1 MTDRVLPRL
10 MFFCLFLTASAMTS
24 SMTAASPS
32 DANNAAALLYSP
44 MILEYKNDIELMNQ
58 ERLRKLARDAF
69 CEVLNLNDEQLE
81 DYDILEHIY
90 INEPDEGDTLVME
103 DSNESPSLM
112 IVLNGTLE
120 LSQKNCDSGVPVRI
134 QKAHIG
140 AVLCQLQALTNE
152 PSFFTVTALTKE
164 VRVAR
169 LESAIGKKHMS

>member
-1 MTDRVLPRL
+1 
-10 MFFCLFLTASAMTS
+10 MTS

-32 DANNAAALLYSP
+32 DAANAATNYSP

-69 CEVLNLNDEQLE
+69 CEVLNLSDEQIE
-81 DYDILEHIY
+81 NYDLLEHIY

-169 LESAIGKKHMS
+169 LESAIGKKHMP

>member
-90 INEPDEGDTLVME
+90 INEPDEGEKKFL
-103 DSNESPSLM
+103 SL
-112 IVLNGTLE
+112 N
-120 LSQKNCDSGVPVRI
+120 
-134 QKAHIG
+134 
-140 AVLCQLQALTNE
+140 
-152 PSFFTVTALTKE
+152 F
-164 VRVAR
+164 
-169 LESAIGKKHMS
+169 